1 MLQTELGLYL
11 KGQRMNDTTK
21 DIENGIRIIKDSL
34 PEFQDIVAES
44 ERITRELNEKAF
56 KILNKRK
63 IPSIIITK
71 IILRKMN
78 QVLNEQLNNNEIWES
93 IEIK

>member
-1 MLQTELGLYL
+1 
-11 KGQRMNDTTK
+11 MNDTTK